1 MTKNNQSDA
10 SDKLVAIVGETAAG
24 KSLYALNL
32 AKSFH
37 GEIIAADSWTVRRE
51 LNIGTAKPS
60 QADRQQ
66 VPHHLLDIV
75 APCQD
80 FNAAQFKDLA
90 LQHIRQIQQRRAI
103 PILTGGT
110 GLYID
115 SVLFDYSFAPPADE
129 AIRQQYNA
137 MTRKDLLLLAE
148 KKKLNTSSI
157 DIRNKRRIIR
167 LLETN
172 GAQPNKK
179 ALRADTLVI
188 GVEIDRAELYQRIE
202 QRVHQM
208 IEQGLEAE
216 VRQLVDRYG
225 WDCEGLKGIGYRE
238 WQPYL
243 AGSVNLEEVTQAII
257 RSTKQLAKRQ
267 RTWFRAN
274 KHIHWCKSYEQAE
287 QQMYTFVQ
295 NR

>member
-1 MTKNNQSDA
+1 MIKNSQTDV
-10 SDKLVAIVGETAAG
+10 SDKLVAIVGETAVG
-24 KSLYALNL
+24 KSQYALNL

-51 LNIGTAKPS
+51 LDIGTAKPS

-66 VPHHLLDIV
+66 VPHHMLDIV

-80 FNAAQFKDLA
+80 FNAAQFKGLA
-90 LQHIRQIQQRRAI
+90 LQYIRQVQQRGAT
-103 PILTGGT
+103 PILAGGT

-129 AIRQQYNA
+129 ATRQAYNA
-137 MTRKDLLLLAE
+137 MTRTELLELAE
-148 KKKLNTSSI
+148 QKKLNTSSI
-157 DIRNKRRIIR
+157 DTRNKRRIIR

-172 GAQPNKK
+172 GTQPNKK
-179 ALRADTLVI
+179 ALRANTLVI
-188 GVEIDRAELYQRIE
+188 GIEVDRAELYQRIE
-202 QRVHQM
+202 RRVQQM

-216 VRQLVDRYG
+216 VQQLLSRYG
-225 WDCEGLKGIGYRE
+225 WECEGLKGIGYRE
-238 WQPYL
+238 WQPYF
-243 AGSVNLEEVTQAII
+243 AGSASLEEVAQAII

-274 KHIHWCKSYEQAE
+274 KHIDWCSSYTQAE
-287 QQMYTFVQ
+287 QQMYAFMQ
-295 NR
+295 NQ